1 MVCWFLVKF
10 LTTFFTKKFPFVADA
25 CCQSPIGHDGEDAY
39 VHVHGHDLLRLR
51 GTAETLRLFGRW
63 PDPDILGTMPG
74 NLFDVFVV
82 GSSDPSAA
90 GETRLAAAL
99 SAKHGIPLATV
110 VKAISAKNLRA
121 GQSLE
126 QAQAQALVR
135 HLQSIGAVTVIRAA
149 GARPQAHAPS
159 PSQVARVPIAQPS
172 PLPPSMASRAKMVTP
187 APGSGWPGA
196 SAALGSDPGTA
207 SPQFG
212 QTGAGGFGMPSVGSM
227 SSGDPFAPV
236 TPGISPASAQPG
248 APDPFQPKRTTP
260 PVLGTAARPRQS
272 ATPSPPG
279 QRNPST
285 SGLALDVTPGPKLEL
300 ARGDRGGGLEEDMP
314 AAASRQAS
322 ASAGS
327 LRELGMGASSGV
339 AMDED
344 PKNLNLVRC
353 VQHGLYYDKSKAS
366 GCRKCLSS
374 AREVVNKMEAQA
386 ASFHVGDFRRKP
398 AKRAFVGLVF
408 ALVLGFLPA
417 VYYCFGP
424 GTTEVRKLRV
434 EQELM
439 SRQPGTEEIMR
450 RFDELDVQVGEA
462 HSQATRNTSIVWV
475 AVASVAMLGWYKI
488 T

>member
-1 MVCWFLVKF
+1 
-10 LTTFFTKKFPFVADA
+10 
-25 CCQSPIGHDGEDAY
+25 
-39 VHVHGHDLLRLR
+39 
-51 GTAETLRLFGRW
+51 
-63 PDPDILGTMPG
+63 MPG

-82 GSSDPSAA
+82 GSSDPSAG

-99 SAKHGIPLATV
+99 SAKHGVPLATV
-110 VKAISAKNLRA
+110 AKAISAKNLRA

-135 HLQSIGAVTVIRAA
+135 HLQSIGAVTVIRAS
-149 GARPQAHAPS
+149 GARAQGHVSS
-159 PSQVARVPIAQPS
+159 PSQVAPVPPSQPS
-172 PLPPSMASRAKMVTP
+172 PVPPSTSRPKMVTP

-196 SAALGSDPGTA
+196 TAALGSAPGA
-207 SPQFG
+207 AAPQFG
-212 QTGAGGFGMPSVGSM
+212 PPETGGFGMPLIGM
-227 SSGDPFAPV
+227 SSVDLFAPV
-236 TPGISPASAQPG
+236 TPGFSPASDQPG
-248 APDPFQPKRTTP
+248 TSDPFQPQRTST
-260 PVLGTAARPRQS
+260 PVLGLGRPRPS
-272 ATPSPPG
+272 ATPAPPG
-279 QRNPST
+279 QKNPSA
-285 SGLALDVTPGPKLEL
+285 SGLALDLTPGPKLEL
-300 ARGDRGGGLEEDMP
+300 ARGDLAGSEEEMS
-314 AAASRQAS
+314 AARSRSS

-327 LRELGMGASSGV
+327 LRDLSMGAASGV

-366 GCRKCLSS
+366 GCRKCLSA
-374 AREVVNKMEAQA
+374 ARELANKMTAEVPV
-386 ASFHVGDFRRKP
+386 FHVGNFRRKP
-398 AKRAFVGLVF
+398 AQRAFLGLGF

-462 HSQATRNTSIVWV
+462 HSQAARNASIVWV
-475 AVASVAMLGWYKI
+475 AVSSVAMLGWYKI